1 MRLANAK
8 LMWWLMLVVSHCP
21 FLRWRNW
28 KGSCYEHL
36 TWQAE
41 ALNRAWTMGLQLI
54 DWLARLKLEFEQRKT
69 P

>member
-1 MRLANAK
+1 MQ
-8 LMWWLMLVVSHCP
+8 VVSHCP
-21 FLRWRNW
+21 FLRWHNG
-28 KGSCYEHL
+28 KVSCYELL

-41 ALNRAWTMGLQLI
+41 ALNRARTMGLQLI

>member
-1 MRLANAK
+1 MQ
-8 LMWWLMLVVSHCP
+8 VVSHCP
-21 FLRWRNW
+21 FLRWHNG
-28 KGSCYEHL
+28 KGSCYELL

-41 ALNRAWTMGLQLI
+41 ALNRARTMGLQLI